1 MKQGL
6 KQIFVG
12 IGTFFSS
19 LVTMACDA
27 FFTPTCVYG
36 PPPTDL
42 YGPPPM
48 EKREPDYSES
58 MLEKAAPASPE
69 EETVTPPSDDPAEAD
84 SNESQAETAP

>member
-6 KQIFVG
+6 KHIFVG

-27 FFTPTCVYG
+27 LSPPTCVYG
-36 PPPTDL
+36 PPPTGL

-48 EKREPDYSES
+48 EERKPDYSES
-58 MLEKAAPASPE
+58 MLEKVEPE
-69 EETVTPPSDDPAEAD
+69 SSEETLTPPSAPAEAD
-84 SNESQAETAP
+84 SPESQAETVP